1 MPSLKDAIGYLYGL
15 QKSGIKPGL
24 ERIGRLLSILD
35 NPQRGYP
42 SILVAGTNGKG
53 STARMLSTILTQ
65 AGYRTALYT
74 SPHLLRFN
82 ERISIDNNQIGGREL
97 ARLIWRLK
105 DLVEKDMSHCM
116 PTFFEFSTAMA
127 FEYFRQKRVD
137 MAVIEVGMGGK
148 FDATNVVAPLV
159 GVITSVGH
167 DHTEYLGRTIG
178 EIACQK
184 AGIIKR
190 GMKVVTAVDDG
201 EAKRVIE
208 MVSKDRAVPLYSY
221 GRDFTVE
228 KIGSGGFVYRG
239 EATIRCVRPGLK
251 GDFQLKNAGCAIKVV
266 ELLSSMGYEVPQD
279 AVVRGMEN
287 TRWQARFQVIG
298 LHPLVVLD
306 CAHNP
311 EGALALRESLEGIRF
326 RRLILVTG
334 MMKDKDIDA
343 IMGNLSG
350 VASTIICTRPAYWRS
365 EEPERLKAVAER
377 YGKETIVRKKVGQ
390 AVAAALGL
398 ADRDDAI
405 CITGSIFTVAEA
417 LRYLERK
424 GYISEP

>member
-1 MPSLKDAIGYLYGL
+1 MPPLKDAIGYLYGL
-15 QKSGIKPGL
+15 QKSGIRPGL
-24 ERIGRLLSILD
+24 ERIKRLLALLN
-35 NPQRGYP
+35 NPQMGYP

-53 STARMLSTILTQ
+53 STARMLSTMLTQ

-82 ERISIDNNQIGGREL
+82 ERISIDNKEIGGREL

-105 DLVEKDMSHCM
+105 ELVEKDMSHCP

-127 FEYFRQKRVD
+127 FEYFRQKRAD

-148 FDATNVVAPLV
+148 FDATNVVNPLV
-159 GVITSVGH
+159 GVITSVGY
-167 DHTEYLGRTIG
+167 DHTEYLGRTLK
-178 EIACQK
+178 EIAHQK

-190 GMKVVTAVDDG
+190 GMKVVTAADDR

-208 MVSKDRAVPLYSY
+208 RVSKDMGVPLYGY

-228 KIGSGGFVYRG
+228 KQKSGGFVYRG
-239 EATIRCVRPGLK
+239 EATIRCARPGLK

-266 ELLSSMGYEVPQD
+266 ELLSTMGYEVSKD
-279 AVVRGMEN
+279 AIVRGMEN
-287 TRWQARFQVIG
+287 TRWRARFQVIG
-298 LHPLVVLD
+298 THPLVVLD

-311 EGALALRESLEGIRF
+311 EGAVALRKSLEGIRF

-350 VASTIICTRPAYWRS
+350 VASTIVCTRPAYWRS
-365 EEPERLKAVAER
+365 EEPERLKAIAER
-377 YGKETIVRKKVGQ
+377 YGKETMVRRRVGQ
-390 AVAAALGL
+390 AVAAALEL
-398 ADRDDAI
+398 ADSDDAI
-405 CITGSIFTVAEA
+405 CVTGSIFTVAEA

-424 GYISEP
+424 GYTSEP